1 VRDGKAPTISEPGR
15 AHEDVDR
22 GPQPAGELP
31 TDERAELLKA
41 RRAAEA
47 ERKRFYDVLETLPA
61 YLILLTPDYRITYMN
76 RFFRERFGDSGGRR
90 CFEYLFDLEA
100 PCESCRTYDALKNM
114 APLEW
119 EWLGPDGRV
128 YYIYDFPF
136 TDVDGSTVI
145 MEVGLDVTDRKR
157 VEDELRQHKEN
168 LERLVMERTNELE
181 RKTGELDAILASIA
195 DPVIVYDKNQ
205 VPVRLN
211 SAARE
216 LLRLDAGWAQG
227 SGPKD
232 ESQGPDEGSG
242 RLLEWTVT
250 SRALKGETVRS
261 MEYALAGPDGRT
273 RTFLGSSAPILDS
286 GRVAG
291 AVSSL
296 HDITDLKETGR
307 AMHELLIELTTVTAE
322 ALRRADELDSIL
334 ASIAEPVV
342 VYDADG
348 DPLRANAAFRDFF
361 GFDPL
366 GLSGS
371 QLSERLDP
379 HKGRSGT
386 GTAEEV
392 VRAALRGETVKDRE
406 QEVTDPVGNV
416 YTQLV
421 SCSPVLTGGKPTGA
435 VTSWHDITGIKR
447 LEQVTEAQRRGLE
460 ERNSQLQALFDYS
473 TASLALFTATPPY
486 TVLAH
491 NRYYQELWRE
501 PFRTEGL
508 VGRSIHEYVP
518 GVEVQ
523 GVKAIFDEVARTG
536 RAKNLLNFPYE
547 GLDRGKTWWNWH
559 LAPVM
564 RGTEV
569 IALAHMAM
577 DITSEVLA
585 RERAEESARMMGE
598 ANSRLAFQAELLANV
613 HDAIFATDAETK
625 ITFWNRAAEEI
636 YGWRASEVLGRVSGE
651 ILRSDINGQTRQE
664 VLDALMRTG
673 RWSGEVVQRRKDGR
687 PITIDASSIVLK
699 DVDGKV
705 TGLATVNREI
715 TGQRKA

>member
-1 VRDGKAPTISEPGR
+1 MKGGKAPAIGEPGR
-15 AHEDVDR
+15 AHGEMDC

-31 TDERAELLKA
+31 TDERSELLMA
-41 RRAAEA
+41 RKAAEA

-145 MEVGLDVTDRKR
+145 MEVGLDITDRKR
-157 VEDELRQHKEN
+157 AEDELRQHKEN
-168 LERLVMERTNELE
+168 LERLVMERTYELE

-195 DPVIVYDKNQ
+195 DPVVVYDKNH

-216 LLRLDAGWAQG
+216 LLRPDAGWARP
-227 SGPKD
+227 SGPGVGT
-232 ESQGPDEGSG
+232 QGPDEGSG
-242 RLLEWTVT
+242 KILEWAVT
-250 SRALKGETVRS
+250 SRALKGETIRS
-261 MEYALAGPDGRT
+261 MEYALTGPDGRT
-273 RTFLGSSAPILDS
+273 RTFLGSSAPVMDS
-286 GRVAG
+286 GNVAG

-296 HDITDLKETGR
+296 HDITDLKEADR
-307 AMHELLIELTTVTAE
+307 AMHELLSELTTVTAE

-348 DPLRANAAFRDFF
+348 DPLRANAAFREFF

-371 QLSERLDP
+371 QLSERVDP
-379 HKGRSGT
+379 HKGATGAGT
-386 GTAEEV
+386 VDEL
-392 VRAALRGETVKDRE
+392 VRDALRGVSVKDRE
-406 QEVTDPVGNV
+406 HEVTDPVGGV
-416 YTQLV
+416 RMQLV
-421 SCSPVLTGGKPTGA
+421 SCNPILTGGKPTGVVA
-435 VTSWHDITGIKR
+435 SWHDITGLKR
-447 LEQVTEAQRRGLE
+447 MERALEAQRRGLE
-460 ERNSQLQALFDYS
+460 ARNSQLQALFDYS
-473 TASLALFTATPPY
+473 AAGLALFDARPPY

-491 NRYYQELWRE
+491 NRYYQELWAE
-501 PFRTEGL
+501 PFRTDGL
-508 VGRSIHEYVP
+508 VGKNLYDYVP
-518 GVEVQ
+518 GVEMQ
-523 GVKAIFDEVARTG
+523 GVKAVFDEVVRTG
-536 RAKNLLNFPYE
+536 RAKNLLNFPYD
-547 GLDRGKTWWNWH
+547 GMDRGRTWWNWH
-559 LAPVM
+559 LSPVLQ
-564 RGTEV
+564 GNELV
-569 IALAHMAM
+569 ALVLMAV
-577 DITSEVLA
+577 DVTSEVLA
-585 RERAEESARMMGE
+585 RQKAEESARKLGE
-598 ANSRLAFQAELLANV
+598 ANARLELQAELLANV

-636 YGWRASEVLGRVSGE
+636 YGWRASEVLGRSSGE

-699 DVDGKV
+699 DVHGKV